1 MNMKKLTFL
10 AVMLVC
16 SLMAFSQAKTVAITD
31 IVDRTSKLTY
41 EQKLMLRSAL
51 AKAVTNMP
59 GYEAYDR
66 SDMDILLSEHEFQR
80 TGYVSDD
87 QIKKIT
93 EMTGAAYILITEAV
107 AQKKNVLGMEVVH
120 FFVTSKILNVET
132 RKYDRTEQQKMG
144 TNLEDILRGC
154 DKLAVKLFGNNLTST
169 STIVEQPQPAP
180 VVQQP
185 VAVVEKDVVYS
196 KKKEPAPLVIR
207 TGKEYSYKGNYLTEQ
222 DYENLLRNTCP
233 EAFAQYSKGEKLI
246 KAGWGMFIPGV
257 ILLGGGIAMG
267 ITGGNMYYPEMTEE
281 IYDEYGNLLYSHSN
295 LSAED
300 ERYNRIGNALE
311 VGGTVSVA
319 IGGIMT
325 VTSIPILSVGYVK
338 RNKRALKT
346 FNQRCA
352 ESAVNYNLTLGQNGL
367 GLAIN
372 F

>member
-1 MNMKKLTFL
+1 MKKLTFL

-16 SLMAFSQAKTVAITD
+16 SLTAFSQAKTVAITD

-169 STIVEQPQPAP
+169 STIVEQSQSAP
-180 VVQQP
+180 MVQQP
-185 VAVVEKDVVYS
+185 VAVVEEDVVYS
-196 KKKEPAPLVIR
+196 KKKEPQLPIVR
-207 TGKEYSYKGNYLTEQ
+207 EKGEYYYSNGNYLSKKE
-222 DYENLLRNTCP
+222 YKNLLKNTCP
-233 EAFAQYSKGEKLI
+233 TAFAQYKKGQGLI
-246 KAGWGMFIPGV
+246 
-257 ILLGGGIAMG
+257 GGGWTFFAAGLASCAVGWVLYECSYVYDEPYIDSG
-267 ITGGNMYYPEMTEE
+267 Y
-281 IYDEYGNLLYSHSN
+281 YDEYGNY
-295 LSAED
+295 
-300 ERYNRIGNALE
+300 YNGNSYTSSDNTME
-311 VGGTVSVA
+311 TVGFVCMG
-319 IGGIMT
+319 IGGGLTIS
-325 VTSIPILSVGYVK
+325 SIPMVCVGYSK
-338 RNKRALKT
+338 RNKSVDIYNK
-346 FNQRCA
+346 NCA
-352 ESAVNYNLTLGQNGL
+352 TDIAYNITAGKDGI